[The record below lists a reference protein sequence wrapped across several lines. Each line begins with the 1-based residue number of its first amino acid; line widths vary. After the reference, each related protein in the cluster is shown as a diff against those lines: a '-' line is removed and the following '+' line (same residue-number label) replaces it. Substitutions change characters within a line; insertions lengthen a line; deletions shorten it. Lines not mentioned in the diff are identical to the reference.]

1 MESLLGNEKASDVIF
16 LVGDTDKVAT
26 EKSYLLIRVKTA
38 TLQGTVE
45 RIPAISSLL
54 IASSEVFQA
63 MFLGDL
69 PRPKEERVPDAEAE
83 ALRIMLRYVT

>member
-1 MESLLGNEKASDVIF
+1 MVQAKPDIGSLALIERMESLLGNEKASDVIF
-16 LVGDTDKVAT
+16 LVGDTDK
-26 EKSYLLIRVKTA
+26 
-38 TLQGTVE
+38 GTVE